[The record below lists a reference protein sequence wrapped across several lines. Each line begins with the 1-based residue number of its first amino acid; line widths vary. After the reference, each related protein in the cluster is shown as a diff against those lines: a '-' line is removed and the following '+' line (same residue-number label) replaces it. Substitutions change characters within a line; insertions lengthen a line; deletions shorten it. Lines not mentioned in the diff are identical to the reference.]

1 MSRMRGDQRVKQ
13 QTVKET
19 VAGNIRAY
27 RQLRGLEQSE
37 LAQRMRTI
45 GIAWRQATVSE
56 VERSQRNVTVTEI
69 LGLAITLNATVEQF
83 IDTRGPA
90 SRVGP
95 QLVLADQV
103 DEPAALPFL
112 PSSTTV
118 LVCPHKLY
126 AEVEWVENKLQSMS
140 IKAVDELAS

>member
-19 VAGNIRAY
+19 VASNIRAY

-37 LAQRMRTI
+37 LAQRMRAI

-56 VERSQRNVTVTEI
+56 IERKQRNVTVTEL

-83 IDTRGPA
+83 VDTRGPA

-95 QLVLADQV
+95 QLILGDQV
-103 DEPAALPFL
+103 DEPTAIPFL
-112 PSSTTV
+112 PSSVTA

-140 IKAVDELAS
+140 IKAVDETAS

>member
-1 MSRMRGDQRVKQ
+1 VKQ

-37 LAQRMRTI
+37 LAHRMRAI
-45 GIAWRQATVSE
+45 GIPWRQATVSE
-56 VERSQRNVTVTEI
+56 VERSQRNVTVTEL
-69 LGLAITLNATVEQF
+69 LGLTITLNATVEQF
-83 IDTRGPA
+83 VDTRGPA

-103 DEPAALPFL
+103 DEPAAIPFL
-112 PSSTTV
+112 PSSVTV

-126 AEVEWVENKLQSMS
+126 AEVEWVENELQGME
-140 IKAVDELAS
+140 IKAVDESAS

>member
-1 MSRMRGDQRVKQ
+1 MRGDQRVKQ

-19 VAGNIRAY
+19 VASNIRAY

-37 LAQRMRTI
+37 LAQRMRAI

-56 VERSQRNVTVTEI
+56 IERKQRNVTVTEL

-83 IDTRGPA
+83 VHTRGPA

-95 QLVLADQV
+95 QLVLSDQL
-103 DEPAALPFL
+103 DEPAAIPFL
-112 PSSTTV
+112 PSSVTA

-140 IKAVDELAS
+140 IKAVDETAS